1 MEAAPL
7 SDEPANI
14 VIPGSKTVWQLAWPN
29 IVSNLLM
36 TTVGFVHI
44 KIVSE
49 LGTPA
54 VAAVTTGHRIFF
66 LLQALLMGVSVAATA
81 MIARSWGAGDY
92 RQAEDMTTTALLL
105 GVFIAAILTIP
116 AIALPLQL
124 AGLFG
129 LDETSTRLAADFIY
143 WLGIFNIASA
153 ITMMLSTAL
162 RAVGDVITPLWFM
175 LGSNILNIFFAYQLA
190 YGSNGFPAMGV
201 AGVALGG
208 GLSSAIITLLFARM
222 WWRGKFRL
230 AAPRKL
236 RINWPQTRQLIV
248 IAGPAALEQG
258 IIQVAF
264 LTFLA
269 IVATYGTAPYAAY
282 GIGVTLLSFSIVIG
296 FGFSIAT
303 ATLVGQNLGAGNPQG
318 AIKSAN
324 RSLRLA
330 VAAMMS
336 FSIISMLNA
345 ERLAAFMINDPEVIE
360 YTKTFIYM
368 IGVVQPLMA
377 VELTLGGAL
386 RGAGDTRY
394 PLLATFCGL
403 VLGRVVP
410 AWLFAIM
417 DFSVYW
423 IFASVLADYSIKASI
438 LGWRYRS
445 RKWLDMDVGSQ
456 ARATAA

>member
-1 MEAAPL
+1 L
-7 SDEPANI
+7 SDD
-14 VIPGSKTVWQLAWPN
+14 IPPQQGPVSKSVWQLAWPN

-36 TTVGFVHI
+36 ATVGFVHI

-81 MIARSWGAGDY
+81 MIARSWGAGN
-92 RQAEDMTTTALLL
+92 RQQAEELTTIALLL
-105 GVFIAAILTIP
+105 GVFIAAVLTIP
-116 AIALPLQL
+116 AITLPLQL

-143 WLGIFNIASA
+143 WLGIFNIISA
-153 ITMMLSTAL
+153 ITMMLATAL

-175 LGSNILNIFFAYQLA
+175 LGSNLLNIFFAYNLA

-208 GLSSAIITLLFARM
+208 GIASTMIALVFARM

-236 RINWPQTRQLIV
+236 RIDWAQTRQLIV

-269 IVATYGTAPYAAY
+269 IVATFGTAPYAAY

-303 ATLVGQNLGAGNPQG
+303 ATLVGQHLGAGNPRA
-318 AIKSAN
+318 AISSAK

-330 VAAMMS
+330 VVSMLS
-336 FSIISMLNA
+336 FSIVSMLNA
-345 ERLAAFMINDPEVIE
+345 ERLAAFMINDPEVIQ
-360 YTKTFIYM
+360 YTKSFIYM

-410 AWLFAIM
+410 AWLFAVL

-438 LGWRYRS
+438 LGWRFHT
-445 RKWLDMDVGSQ
+445 RKWLDMDVHGGSLSPLK
-456 ARATAA
+456 AV

>member
-1 MEAAPL
+1 M
-7 SDEPANI
+7 SDSTDTPASPINK
-14 VIPGSKTVWQLAWPN
+14 GVWQLAWPN

-36 TTVGFVHI
+36 TTVGFAHI

-81 MIARSWGAGDY
+81 MIARSWGAGD
-92 RQAEDMTTTALLL
+92 RKAAAELATTALLL
-105 GVFIAAILTIP
+105 GLMIAAALTIP
-116 AIALPLQL
+116 AITFPQQL

-129 LDETSTRLAADFIY
+129 LDETSTRMAGEFIF
-143 WLGIFNIASA
+143 WLGLFNMVSA
-153 ITMMLSTAL
+153 VTMMLGTAL

-175 LGSNILNIFFAYQLA
+175 LGSNILNIIFAYNLA
-190 YGSNGFPAMGV
+190 YGFSDLPAMGV

-208 GLSSAIITLLFARM
+208 GLASVIVTSLFARM

-230 AAPRKL
+230 AAPQKL
-236 RINWPQTRQLIV
+236 RINWPQTRQLLTM
-248 IAGPAALEQG
+248 AGPAALEQG
-258 IIQVAF
+258 IIQFAF
-264 LTFLA
+264 LAFLA

-282 GIGVTLLSFSIVIG
+282 GIGITLLSFSIVVG

-318 AIKSAN
+318 AIDSAN
-324 RSLRLA
+324 RSLKMA
-330 VAAMMS
+330 IAAMATIS
-336 FSIISMLNA
+336 AISMLNA
-345 ERLAAFMINDPEVIE
+345 HTMAAFMIKDPEVIK
-360 YTKTFIYM
+360 YTVVFIYM
-368 IGVVQPLMA
+368 IGAVQPLMA

-403 VLGRVVP
+403 VLGRVIP
-410 AWLFAIM
+410 AAMFAWL

-423 IFASVLADYSIKASI
+423 IFASVLADYSIKATI
-438 LGWRYRS
+438 LSWRYRS
-445 RKWLDMDVGSQ
+445 RKWLDLGSHP
-456 ARATAA
+456 AVAAA

>member
-1 MEAAPL
+1 MSNN
-7 SDEPANI
+7 SDSIDSPATPQI
-14 VIPGSKTVWQLAWPN
+14 KSVWQLAWPN
-29 IVSNLLM
+29 IISNLLM

-49 LGTPA
+49 LGTEA

-66 LLQALLMGVSVAATA
+66 LLQALLMGISVAATA
-81 MIARSWGAGDY
+81 MIARSWGAGD
-92 RQAEDMTTTALLL
+92 RKNAEALTTTALLL
-105 GVFIAAILTIP
+105 GVIIAAALTVP
-116 AIALPLQL
+116 AVVLPHQM

-129 LDETSTRLAADFIY
+129 LDEESTRMAAEFIY
-143 WLGIFNIASA
+143 WLGLFNVVSA
-153 ITMMLSTAL
+153 ITMMLGTAL

-175 LGSNILNIFFAYQLA
+175 LGSNILNIIFAYNLA
-190 YGSNGFPAMGV
+190 YGYHGMPALGV
-201 AGVALGG
+201 GGVALGG
-208 GLSSAIITLLFARM
+208 GIASVIITSLFARL
-222 WWRGKFRL
+222 WWRGKFKL

-236 RINWPQTRQLIV
+236 TIDWGQTRQLLV

-258 IIQVAF
+258 IIQFAF
-264 LTFLA
+264 LAFLA

-282 GIGVTLLSFSIVIG
+282 GIGITLLSFSIVVG

-318 AIKSAN
+318 AIKAAN
-324 RSLRLA
+324 RSLKMA
-330 VAAMMS
+330 ISAMMLM
-336 FSIISMLNA
+336 SIISMLNA
-345 ERLAAFMINDPEVIE
+345 HTLAAFMIKDPEVIK
-360 YTKTFIYM
+360 YTVAFIYM
-368 IGVVQPLMA
+368 IGAVQPLMA
-377 VELTLGGAL
+377 VELALGGAL

-410 AWLFAIM
+410 AGVFALL

-438 LGWRYRS
+438 LSWRYRS
-445 RKWLDMDVGSQ
+445 HKWLDLELGSHHGQ
-456 ARATAA
+456 AGT

>member
-1 MEAAPL
+1 MSGTTLQP
-7 SDEPANI
+7 
-14 VIPGSKTVWQLAWPN
+14 IPHRKSVWQLAWPN

-49 LGTPA
+49 LGTSA

-81 MIARSWGAGDY
+81 MIARSWGAGD
-92 RQAEDMTTTALLL
+92 RQSAEALTTTALLI
-105 GVFIAAILTIP
+105 GVGIAAALTLP
-116 AIALPLQL
+116 AVFLPLQL
-124 AGLFG
+124 SGLFG
-129 LDETSTRLAADFIY
+129 LDTESTRLAADFIY
-143 WLGIFNIASA
+143 WLGIFNVISA
-153 ITMMLSTAL
+153 ITMMLATAL

-175 LGSNILNIFFAYQLA
+175 LASNILNIIFAYTLA
-190 YGSNGFPAMGV
+190 YGNLGFPVMGV

-208 GLSSAIITLLFARM
+208 GVASTMITLLFLQL
-222 WWRGKFRL
+222 WWSGHFQLK
-230 AAPRKL
+230 APRSL
-236 RINWPQTRQLIV
+236 LVDWAHTRQLLV
-248 IAGPAALEQG
+248 IAAPAALEQG

-264 LTFLA
+264 LSFLA

-303 ATLVGQNLGAGNPQG
+303 ATLVGQNLGAGNPEG

-324 RSLRLA
+324 RSLLLA
-330 VAAMMS
+330 VAAM
-336 FSIISMLNA
+336 FGIAVISMLNA
-345 ERLAAFMINDPEVIE
+345 HSLAAFMIKDPEVIE
-360 YTKTFIYM
+360 YTVAFIYM
-368 IGVVQPLMA
+368 IGAVQPLMA
-377 VELTLGGAL
+377 VELALGGAL

-410 AWLFAIM
+410 AATFAAL

-423 IFASVLADYSIKASI
+423 IFASVLADYTFKASI

-445 RKWLDMDVGSQ
+445 RKWLDLDIGRTSQ
-456 ARATAA
+456 APPKDV